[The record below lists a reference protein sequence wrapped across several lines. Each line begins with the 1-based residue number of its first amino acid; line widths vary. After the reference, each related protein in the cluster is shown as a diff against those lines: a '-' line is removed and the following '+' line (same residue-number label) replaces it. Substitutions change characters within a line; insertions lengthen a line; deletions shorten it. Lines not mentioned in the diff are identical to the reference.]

1 MKIAIDKLS
10 ALGDIIHAMVILQ
23 FIKKYNQKITLKIK
37 GTEVTRDADDDNPAY
52 RIEQSD
58 GDEVLKSHSE
68 LKKA

>member
-1 MKIAIDKLS
+1 MSYNVNDKVQWS
-10 ALGDIIHAMVILQ
+10 WGNGTATGTVQ
-23 FIKKYNQKITLKIK
+23 KKYNQKITLKIK

-58 GDEVLKSHSE
+58 GDKVLKSHSE